1 MLIIFVTAPNIEE
14 AERLASAL
22 VESALA
28 ACVQILPEMTSV
40 YSWKG
45 AVQKDREHLLLIKST
60 EEKYAKLEEFVR
72 SNHTYEVPEI
82 VAVRAEH
89 VSDDYLAW
97 LTMETMESMDN

>member
-14 AERLASAL
+14 DERLASAL

-72 SNHTYEVPEI
+72 
-82 VAVRAEH
+82 
-89 VSDDYLAW
+89 
-97 LTMETMESMDN
+97 